1 MRLEREKQIEEHRLQ
16 QEAAK
21 AEYLKRV
28 EAERIER
35 EARMESQQK
44 DLELR
49 RLEREAEHAKY
60 QAEQEARYSQIRAD
74 LKLESEK
81 RDAEWRA
88 SRVTAASS
96 GYYPGSTVYRSYYHA
111 YPPVYPLASETRIY
125 GRTASP
131 LRNLSPSRIP
141 TRSPE
146 KF

>member
-1 MRLEREKQIEEHRLQ
+1 MEEYRLQ

-21 AEYLKRV
+21 AEYLKKV
-28 EAERIER
+28 ELERAER
-35 EARMESQQK
+35 EARMEAQHK
-44 DLELR
+44 ELELR
-49 RLEREAEHAKY
+49 RLERESEHAKY

-88 SRVTAASS
+88 SRITAASS
-96 GYYPGSTVYRSYYHA
+96 AYYPGSTVYRSYYQP
-111 YPPVYPLASETRIY
+111 YPSAFTQVSESRIY

-141 TRSPE
+141 ARSP
-146 KF
+146 